1 MLTSQDL
8 NLLAEVILE
17 RKGTQRGQEI
27 LFQCPSH
34 EDTNPSAS
42 YNTSLQVW
50 KCFSCSEKG
59 TANKLREQLEIN
71 FRHPC
76 F

>member
-34 EDTNPSAS
+34 E
-42 YNTSLQVW
+42 
-50 KCFSCSEKG
+50 
-59 TANKLREQLEIN
+59 
-71 FRHPC
+71 
-76 F
+76 